1 MTGYER
7 ILHQQAAERA
17 VRRYASALRYGPNA
31 RRSDGNTE
39 EQAANYGRAAERL
52 SMRTAQIRQVLNDF
66 AILPMHHMFYCNF
79 GLHIDKLI
87 REHDGRTLAQLV
99 HLAIARWTA
108 QGLRP
113 DVLMELCR
121 TVFNLTMD
129 VPPQPV

>member
-79 GLHIDKLI
+79 GLHVDKLV
-87 REHDGRTLAQLV
+87 RQHDGLTLRNMVQAAFD
-99 HLAIARWTA
+99 HWTA
-108 QGLRP
+108 QGLDP
-113 DVLMELCR
+113 AVLCAICLN
-121 TVFNLTMD
+121 VFDITLS
-129 VPPQPV
+129 VPPPSF